1 MPSRQFVNRV
11 EIGKVNR
18 KYVLQ
23 LLNYELHQ
31 GSCVILSCVPFFN
44 TFIIAVI
51 SKQYCIDTRAHYRRP
66 VESES
71 LSLLKCRTQL

>member
-23 LLNYELHQ
+23 LFNYE
-31 GSCVILSCVPFFN
+31 STP
-44 TFIIAVI
+44 I
-51 SKQYCIDTRAHYRRP
+51 SG
-66 VESES
+66 
-71 LSLLKCRTQL
+71 LKTLKGLNLNNHR